1 MRTKIFLFLF
11 LLLKTFHMYPQI
23 TIKSSDELIAF
34 ARSNSQEIILNNEYM
49 LLKLKTTKKSITP
62 FLPQFNLSWQEYD
75 RINYKQ
81 NDIRTKTITASITQL
96 LFDNGKTKTEYLYNR
111 QTSFLEYMLYQKT
124 IKEYELNL
132 IEKYYNHQLL
142 SNTLILKEQLLEN
155 SLKDLNAIK
164 YKFENGLITKSDLLE
179 YEIYCNKLEN
189 EILNYK
195 NQIQINIFDIKE
207 MLNIPEETDIYIED
221 YSEHTIN
228 ETNTLKD
235 KKTQIITDIL
245 RNDIEIQQL
254 QNTLNYERKLAKT
267 IKRFYFPSIYLS
279 GGISFTGI
287 SYPLTQ
293 PEYNLK
299 LIFTFD
305 SVPFVKPNLTTNSGV
320 NYNQS
325 KLLENSLSAN
335 IIPEIN
341 YFDNKKIAAISLK
354 QAELKLS
361 KKEREISRK
370 AIEYIFSH
378 DNLLSQIKINK
389 TTQTLM
395 KEKLD
400 ILKYEAE
407 NGLVTYSEY
416 IKQII
421 DFSEVSQA
429 LIQQIIQFNLL
440 LEKIKY
446 LTGESSLYE

>member
-1 MRTKIFLFLF
+1 
-11 LLLKTFHMYPQI
+11 MYPQI

-195 NQIQINIFDIKE
+195 NQIQIK
-207 MLNIPEETDIYIED
+207 
-221 YSEHTIN
+221 
-228 ETNTLKD
+228 
-235 KKTQIITDIL
+235 
-245 RNDIEIQQL
+245 
-254 QNTLNYERKLAKT
+254 
-267 IKRFYFPSIYLS
+267 YFHQHHI
-279 GGISFTGI
+279 
-287 SYPLTQ
+287 
-293 PEYNLK
+293 
-299 LIFTFD
+299 
-305 SVPFVKPNLTTNSGV
+305 
-320 NYNQS
+320 
-325 KLLENSLSAN
+325 
-335 IIPEIN
+335 
-341 YFDNKKIAAISLK
+341 
-354 QAELKLS
+354 
-361 KKEREISRK
+361 
-370 AIEYIFSH
+370 
-378 DNLLSQIKINK
+378 
-389 TTQTLM
+389 
-395 KEKLD
+395 
-400 ILKYEAE
+400 
-407 NGLVTYSEY
+407 
-416 IKQII
+416 
-421 DFSEVSQA
+421 
-429 LIQQIIQFNLL
+429 
-440 LEKIKY
+440 
-446 LTGESSLYE
+446 

>member
-1 MRTKIFLFLF
+1 MRNKIFIFLF
-11 LLLKTFHMYPQI
+11 LLLKTFHLYPQI
-23 TIKSSDELIAF
+23 TIKSSDELIAL
-34 ARSNSQEIILNNEYM
+34 ARANSQEIILNNEYM
-49 LLKLKTTKKSITP
+49 LLKLKNTKMSITP

-81 NDIRTKTITASITQL
+81 NDTRTKTITASITQL
-96 LFDNGKTKTEYLYNR
+96 LFDNGKAKTEYLYNR
-111 QTSFLEYMLYQKT
+111 QASFLEYMLYQQT

-155 SLKDLNAIK
+155 SLNDLSAIK
-164 YKFENGLITKSDLLE
+164 YKFDNGLITKSDLLE

-195 NQIQINIFDIKE
+195 NQIQLNIFNIKVI
-207 MLNIPEETDIYIED
+207 LNIPEETDFFIED
-221 YSEHTIN
+221 YSDHTIN
-228 ETNTLKD
+228 GTNTLKN
-235 KKTQIITDIL
+235 KETQIITDML

-254 QNTLNYERKLAKT
+254 QNILNHERKLAKT
-267 IKRFYFPSIYLS
+267 INQFYFPSIYLS
-279 GGISFTGI
+279 GGISFTGT

-293 PEYNLK
+293 PEYNLR
-299 LIFTFD
+299 LIFSFD
-305 SVPFVKPNLTTNSGV
+305 SIPFVKTNLSTNSGV

-341 YFDNKKIAAISLK
+341 YLENKKIAAISLK
-354 QAELKLS
+354 QTELKLS
-361 KKEREISRK
+361 KKKSEISKK
-370 AIEYIFSH
+370 AQEYIYSH
-378 DNLLSQIKINK
+378 DNLLSQIRINK
-389 TTQTLM
+389 ATQTLM

-407 NGLVTYSEY
+407 HGLVTYSEY

-421 DFSEVSQA
+421 DFSETSQN
-429 LIQQIIQFNLL
+429 LIQQTIQLNLL
-440 LEKIKY
+440 FEKIKY